1 MKVVTVKLTDDQYNN
16 MTLLDLM
23 YMSLKANHIANATVR
38 RPDNLK
44 LPDFVNGGK

>member
-1 MKVVTVKLTDDQYNN
+1 MVVVTVKLTNDQYDN

-23 YMSLKANHIANATVR
+23 YMSLKANHIANATTR

-44 LPDFVNGGK
+44 LPKFVNRGK